1 MYSLSPTPAPER
13 RVEEANPAPEAV
25 AEIPSPIAVDEAE
38 AEFMVE
44 VEAKASQDS
53 QDLVLKLR
61 ELKKRY
67 RSPSPKLTLVDL
79 LAKIQNGQESFVRST
94 WSNETAQKFR
104 RLYPE
109 CKADLRKQPE
119 RAKYLA
125 TISPSPGVPNL
136 QLQFSRKW
144 DEIMRGLSQVNERQ
158 SESSRSSRS
167 SKMPEVSP
175 GTPKATP
182 PRAPTTPFGPSSRKT
197 QTPRTPFYEKAWGK
211 TGTPAERAPLPRT
224 PRNSPPET
232 PSPPKPW
239 GEVFEEYDEF
249 MRKILESWWQA
260 LPPDSELTTI
270 EWPRADWPFCVFEV
284 EKESYP
290 CRLASAKD
298 ITWLPD
304 ALIPKKGPAWVFCDE
319 TLHRYTLAKAGFEA
333 VDSFAREL
341 EGLTP
346 PKAEDLKKFL
356 DSFMQDGK
364 QMYRELS
371 HRLSHI

>member
-1 MYSLSPTPAPER
+1 
-13 RVEEANPAPEAV
+13 VEEAIPAPEAV
-25 AEIPSPIAVDEAE
+25 AENPSPIAVDEAE

-67 RSPSPKLTLVDL
+67 RSPSQKLTLVDL

-94 WSNETAQKFR
+94 WSNETMQKFR

-144 DEIMRGLSQVNERQ
+144 DEIMRGLSRVSERP
-158 SESSRSSRS
+158 SESSRN
-167 SKMPEVSP
+167 SKMPEASP
-175 GTPKATP
+175 GTPKATTT
-182 PRAPTTPFGPSSRKT
+182 PRAPTTPFGPSSHKT
-197 QTPRTPFYEKAWGK
+197 QTPRTPIYKEAWGK
-211 TGTPAERAPLPRT
+211 TGTPAERAPLPGT
-224 PRNSPPET
+224 PRSSPPET
-232 PSPPKPW
+232 PSPPRPW
-239 GEVFEEYDEF
+239 EEVFEKYEKF
-249 MRKILESWWQA
+249 MRKTLKSWWKS

-270 EWPRADWPFCVFEV
+270 EWPRDPANWPSCVFAV
-284 EKESYP
+284 ETESHP
-290 CRLASAKD
+290 CQLASAKD
-298 ITWLPD
+298 TIWLPD
-304 ALIPKKGPAWVFCDE
+304 ALIPKTGPAWVFCDE
-319 TLHRYTLAKAGFEA
+319 TLHRYALAKAGFEA

-346 PKAEDLKKFL
+346 PKVEDLKKFL
-356 DSFMQDGK
+356 DSFMQEGK
-364 QMYRELS
+364 QIYQELS
-371 HRLSHI
+371 QRLSHI